1 MKTHRQSFSMLVI
14 AMTFSSQWQSAA
26 CQNKTKVV
34 PGVKQDWHDETSC
47 TELPYPA
54 KKQRGHKGQQ
64 HQGVSLMQCVQ
75 HRKNDCSVH
84 ICQAQTTH
92 FGSEFY
98 CEPAVQA
105 VAEYGFFSDG
115 RNKQQGEQA
124 SRRTSSFSQVQ
135 PSLHHQPSAN
145 RSAPNGQCIS
155 GKFGCIRLKNR
166 LIHGFRIIAAA
177 LLLVPAVTAFA
188 GLGEHESSVEKD
200 RMRMHARRSVAAMPL
215 YSINDLLTSDGS
227 RVRQYVSFDGV
238 VFAVS
243 WNTLYKPDL
252 SEILGTTYPI
262 YAAAAQEAALR
273 PGIQRRFRHEN
284 LDVVVQSTAHLNVF
298 SGFAFRRSI
307 LPKGVS
313 PERLGLE

>member
-1 MKTHRQSFSMLVI
+1 MKTHRQSFSMLAI
-14 AMTFSSQWQSAA
+14 AMIFSSQWQSAA

-47 TELPYPA
+47 TEFPYPA
-54 KKQRGHKGQQ
+54 KKQRGHEGQQ

-105 VAEYGFFSDG
+105 VAEHGFFSDR

-124 SRRTSSFSQVQ
+124 SRSTSSMTQVQ
-135 PSLHHQPSAN
+135 SGLNHQPGAN
-145 RSAPNGQCIS
+145 RSASYSQRIS
-155 GKFGCIRLKNR
+155 GKIGYTGLTNM
-166 LIHGFRIIAAA
+166 LSHGFRIIAAA
-177 LLLVPAVTAFA
+177 LLLLPVVPAFA

-200 RMRMHARRSVAAMPL
+200 RMRMHARRSVAAMPQ

-227 RVRQYVSFDGV
+227 RVRQYVSADGV

-252 SEILGTTYPI
+252 SAILGTTYPS
-262 YAAAAQEAALR
+262 YASAAQEAAYR

-298 SGFAFRRSI
+298 SGFAFRRSL

-313 PERLGLE
+313 PERMGLE